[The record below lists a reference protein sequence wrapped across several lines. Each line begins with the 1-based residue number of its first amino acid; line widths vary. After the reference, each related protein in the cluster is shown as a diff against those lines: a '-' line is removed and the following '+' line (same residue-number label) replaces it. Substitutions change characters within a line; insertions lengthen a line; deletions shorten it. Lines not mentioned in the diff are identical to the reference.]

1 MLFTSTC
8 SPVVWRIKFCAI
20 SIMVK
25 LRSPKKSNFTSPISS
40 TSPLSNIDTGEA
52 FSSAWYTPQKSEILL
67 GAINTPPA
75 CMPRLRVKSSSFMAR
90 LSSSSASSSRMIC
103 SISGSAASASFK
115 CSGLLASSGMSLDKR
130 SHRANGSC
138 STRPTSRITALDDIA
153 PKVTI
158 WLTACLPYFS
168 RTYSITR
175 PRLAWQKSISKS
187 GMDTRSGFKN
197 RSNSS
202 AYLSGSK
209 SVILSE
215 YATSEPAPEP
225 RPGPTGQ
232 PWFFAQL
239 MKSCTM
245 RK

>member
-1 MLFTSTC
+1 
-8 SPVVWRIKFCAI
+8 
-20 SIMVK
+20 
-25 LRSPKKSNFTSPISS
+25 
-40 TSPLSNIDTGEA
+40 
-52 FSSAWYTPQKSEILL
+52 
-67 GAINTPPA
+67 
-75 CMPRLRVKSSSFMAR
+75 MAR

-103 SISGSAASASFK
+103 SISGSAASASFR
-115 CSGLLASSGMSLDKR
+115 CSGLLASSGISLDKR

-187 GMDTRSGFKN
+187 GMDTRSGLRN

-202 AYLSGSK
+202 AYFKGSR

-232 PWFFAQL
+232 PLFFAQL
-239 MKSCTM
+239 MKSCTI
-245 RK
+245 RKYPGNCILMMMSSSKSSRAWYSGCLWARSAALG